1 MEGIVPVFLSHK
13 KTDRSDAISIASYL
27 KNRGVICYVD
37 EFDPTLQNT
46 NDITKSIMDRVR
58 ACSHL
63 MAVVSENTND
73 SWWVPFEIGVAS
85 EIDKRICSYK
95 IRSVSLPEYLEKW
108 PILRT
113 STHLDKFIQHY
124 KNDNTVQLN
133 EGRTYAATIRSA
145 DSFHRTLKSS
155 IGQY

>member
-1 MEGIVPVFLSHK
+1 MVPVFISHK
-13 KTDRSDAISIASYL
+13 KADRTDAISIAAYL

-37 EFDPTLQNT
+37 EFDPSLQKT
-46 NDITKSIMDRVR
+46 DDITNAIMDRVR
-58 ACSHL
+58 SCSHL
-63 MAVVSENTND
+63 MAIVSENTNN

-95 IRSVSLPEYLEKW
+95 LRSVSLPEYLEKW
-108 PILRT
+108 PVLRT
-113 STHLDKFIQHY
+113 ILHLDKFIQHY

-133 EGRTYAATIRSA
+133 EGRSYAATINTA
-145 DSFHRTLKSS
+145 ASFHRSLKSS

>member
-1 MEGIVPVFLSHK
+1 MPVFISHK
-13 KTDRSDAISIASYL
+13 KTDRSDAIRIASYL
-27 KNRGVICYVD
+27 NDKGVICYVD
-37 EFDPTLQNT
+37 EFDPTLQNID
-46 NDITKSIMDRVR
+46 DITKAIMDRVR
-58 ACSHL
+58 DCSHL

-108 PILRT
+108 PILHT

-124 KNDNTVQLN
+124 NDDNTVQLN
-133 EGRTYAATIRSA
+133 ERRMYATTIHTA
-145 DSFHRTLKSS
+145 DYFHRNLKSS
-155 IGQY
+155 IGQH